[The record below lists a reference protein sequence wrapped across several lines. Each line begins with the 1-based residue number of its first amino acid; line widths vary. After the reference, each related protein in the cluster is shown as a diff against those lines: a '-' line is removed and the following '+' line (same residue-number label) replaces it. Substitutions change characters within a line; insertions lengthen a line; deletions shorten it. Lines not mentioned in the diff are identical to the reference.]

1 VKILVLHG
9 PNLNILGKRE
19 PEIYGKTTLDQIN
32 SDIYKF
38 AQENSI
44 EISIYQSNHEG
55 ELVTKIQEA
64 INIYD
69 AIVINPAAYTHTSI
83 AIRDAIS
90 ASNIPTIEVH
100 LTNIFSRE
108 DFRHKSL
115 ISGVV
120 SGVISGFG
128 ANSYILGIMA
138 AINILKR

>member
-1 VKILVLHG
+1 MKILVLHG